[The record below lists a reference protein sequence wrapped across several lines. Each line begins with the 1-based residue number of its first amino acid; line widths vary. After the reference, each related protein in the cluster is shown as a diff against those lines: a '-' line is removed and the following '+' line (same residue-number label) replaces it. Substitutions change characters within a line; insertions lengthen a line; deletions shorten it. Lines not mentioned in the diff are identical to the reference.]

1 MRTTTR
7 IVAAL
12 AASLI
17 LLSGCSAS
25 STPAAFPQPAAPPMG
40 EPAQDSAGGAFA
52 PAPARGEAGSE
63 ASPYTTGFD
72 RQIARSASM
81 TVVADDVSATAE
93 RIRALAATFDG
104 WVASESLALGS
115 ADGTMPRPAGSYLA
129 LSVPASRLDD
139 AIRQV
144 GELGTVRDRQAKAD
158 DVTDAVVDLD
168 ARIKSLEASVSRL
181 QELVQRAGSVA
192 DIAAVERELS
202 SRQADLEAMKSQRLR
217 LAGAVE
223 RSTLTV
229 ALLTPTQ
236 SSSTNPILTGWTR
249 GWNAFLESVS
259 VLITLLAVLL
269 PFLLVA
275 AAIVVPIVMWRR
287 RVRARRSASTTN
299 TANTA
304 TTTSA
309 TPPTPM
315 TPATPA
321 PASPTPAELRLGGVD
336 EPTGHEQRP
345 DDQPSAEDE
354 ADHRP

>member
-17 LLSGCSAS
+17 LLTGCSAS
-25 STPAAFPQPAAPPMG
+25 SSTPAALPQPAMPDMAS
-40 EPAQDSAGGAFA
+40 ASDAAGGA
-52 PAPARGEAGSE
+52 PADSGRYEAGTE
-63 ASPYTTGFD
+63 ANPLTTGMG
-72 RQIARSASM
+72 RQIARTASM
-81 TVVADDVSATAE
+81 TVVVDDVQAAAE
-93 RIRALAATFDG
+93 RVRALTAALDG
-104 WVASESLALGS
+104 WVANESLALGS
-115 ADGTMPRPAGSYLA
+115 ADSKLPRPAGSYVS

-144 GELGTVRDRQAKAD
+144 GELGTVRDRQAKAE

-168 ARIKSLEASVSRL
+168 ARTKSLEASVTRL

-229 ALLTPTQ
+229 ALLTESQ
-236 SSSTNPILTGWTR
+236 SSSTNPIQTGWTN
-249 GWNAFLESVS
+249 GWTVFLESVS
-259 VLITLLAVLL
+259 ILVTIVAALL
-269 PFLLVA
+269 PFALVV

-287 RVRARRSASTTN
+287 RVKARRASA
-299 TANTA
+299 
-304 TTTSA
+304 
-309 TPPTPM
+309 
-315 TPATPA
+315 
-321 PASPTPAELRLGGVD
+321 ASGELRLGGVD
-336 EPTGHEQRP
+336 EPAGHQQRP
-345 DDQPSAEDE
+345 DDQPQAEHE
-354 ADHRP
+354 ADDRP